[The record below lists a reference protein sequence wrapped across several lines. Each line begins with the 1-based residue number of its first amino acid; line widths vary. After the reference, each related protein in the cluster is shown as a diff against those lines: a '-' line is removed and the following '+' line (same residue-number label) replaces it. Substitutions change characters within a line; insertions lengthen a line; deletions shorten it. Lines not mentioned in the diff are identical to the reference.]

1 MSTLYIVE
9 EKEGL
14 FRMVSYGLA
23 MEKEQ
28 VQTFPSRLEME
39 RASSRRPD
47 LLLLCGTGRTPWLQE
62 ELLQQKRQ
70 GKWADVPVILLAK
83 QSTEEE
89 RIRGLDAGAELFLTE
104 PFGITELRSYIQA
117 VLRPYE
123 YAAGTE
129 REIHCGNLKIFPRKH
144 RVTVRDR
151 EVEMTTNEFEILKV
165 LAEHEGAALSREEI
179 AGMVVTDGRS
189 IRPSTVR
196 SGIESLRKK
205 LEKDGDMICTI
216 RGVGYKLL

>member
-1 MSTLYIVE
+1 
-9 EKEGL
+9 
-14 FRMVSYGLA
+14 MVSYGLA

-28 VQTFPSRLEME
+28 VQTFSSREEME
-39 RASSRRPD
+39 QEGTPRPD
-47 LLLLCGTGRTPWLQE
+47 LILFCGTGRTSWIHE
-62 ELLQQKRQ
+62 ELLLQKNQ
-70 GKWADVPVILLAK
+70 GKWADVPIILLAK

-89 RIRGLDAGAELFLTE
+89 RIRDLDAGADLFLTS
-104 PFGITELRSYIQA
+104 PFGVMELRSYIQA

-129 REIHCGNLKIFPRKH
+129 KEIQCGNLKIFPQKH
-144 RVTVRDR
+144 QVVVRDR

-165 LAEHEGAALSREEI
+165 LAEHEGRALSRDEI
-179 AGMVVTDGRS
+179 AEMVVTDGRS

-196 SGIESLRKK
+196 RGIESLRKK
-205 LEKDGDMICTI
+205 LQKDGDMICTI

>member
-1 MSTLYIVE
+1 MLYIVE

-62 ELLQQKRQ
+62 ELLRQKRQ

-104 PFGITELRSYIQA
+104 PFGITELR
-117 VLRPYE
+117 
-123 YAAGTE
+123 
-129 REIHCGNLKIFPRKH
+129 
-144 RVTVRDR
+144 
-151 EVEMTTNEFEILKV
+151 
-165 LAEHEGAALSREEI
+165 
-179 AGMVVTDGRS
+179 
-189 IRPSTVR
+189 
-196 SGIESLRKK
+196 
-205 LEKDGDMICTI
+205 
-216 RGVGYKLL
+216 

>member
-1 MSTLYIVE
+1 MLYIVE

-14 FRMVSYGLA
+14 SRLVSYGLA

-28 VQTFPSRLEME
+28 VQTFASREDME
-39 RASSRRPD
+39 QEGGSRPD
-47 LLLLCGTGRTPWLQE
+47 MILFYGTGGTSWLQQ
-62 ELLQQKRQ
+62 ELQGQKSR

-83 QSTEEE
+83 QSSEEE

-196 SGIESLRKK
+196 RGIESLRKK